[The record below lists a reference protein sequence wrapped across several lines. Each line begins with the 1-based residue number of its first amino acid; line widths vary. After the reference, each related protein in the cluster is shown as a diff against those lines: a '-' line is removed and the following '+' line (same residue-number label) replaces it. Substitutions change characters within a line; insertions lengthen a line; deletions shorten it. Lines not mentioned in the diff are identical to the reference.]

1 MYNEFKCRLFV
12 DMDGTLNCFNNHI
25 DSIDAL
31 YKKGFFENLS
41 PRNQVIKG
49 LKEFMKHDKEV
60 YILTNISNSKY
71 AVDEKNKW
79 IDKYLPDIDKQHRIF
94 VPFGEDVFTYV
105 QNKITPTDF
114 LLDDSIENLKY
125 WDKNGTGIKLINEV
139 NDKDSSWDGEEIH
152 CNKDSLAIAYQLKS
166 IQNRCILNELMYNK
180 DFFIEEE
187 KKNVINELFDLGDD
201 LNGNNLSYRDLQLAL
216 ITGRD
221 LDGIDIPN
229 DTPEERQ
236 AEEHTEKMIKEEK
249 YTREVD

>member
-1 MYNEFKCRLFV
+1 MYNKFKCRLFV

-114 LLDDSIENLKY
+114 LLDDSVENLKY
-125 WDKNGTGIKLINEV
+125 WDRSGTGIRLINEV
-139 NDKDSSWDGEEIH
+139 NDKDSSWDGEEIY
-152 CNKDSLAIAYQLKS
+152 CNKDSLAIAYQLNS

-180 DFFIEEE
+180 NFFIEEE
-187 KKNVINELFDLGDD
+187 KENIELKGKNHSISIADRMKNAKQKASQQTKETKK
-201 LNGNNLSYRDLQLAL
+201 LQK
-216 ITGRD
+216 
-221 LDGIDIPN
+221 DIPQ
-229 DTPEERQ
+229 R
-236 AEEHTEKMIKEEK
+236 
-249 YTREVD
+249 

>member
-12 DMDGTLNCFNNHI
+12 DMDGTLNCFDNHI
-25 DSIDAL
+25 DSIDTL

-180 DFFIEEE
+180 DFFYRRR
-187 KKNVINELFDLGDD
+187 KKEC
-201 LNGNNLSYRDLQLAL
+201 
-216 ITGRD
+216 
-221 LDGIDIPN
+221 
-229 DTPEERQ
+229 
-236 AEEHTEKMIKEEK
+236 
-249 YTREVD
+249 